1 VPTEARGCRS
11 TVRRSIA
18 WLVPQMATNFAET
31 QLTQKR
37 RELAEIERQEAEIL
51 QKNCDFRAK

>member
-1 VPTEARGCRS
+1 
-11 TVRRSIA
+11 
-18 WLVPQMATNFAET
+18 MATNFAET